1 MSGGCSCG
9 NGSEGCSDRLHNI
22 NMPTGHD
29 GLPGGDGTDGL
40 DGKGYDASTAN
51 AITILDTADTTI
63 DIIIDLN
70 KAYTPGARVR
80 VSKVSAPTTDYFEGI
95 CTAYNYITG
104 ELSLEAIDLKEG
116 TGSSSAWNVNLAG
129 EPGLDGEQ
137 GEKGDDGDTT
147 IFIDE
152 LENNQTL
159 LNELKALL
167 LPIGSIIT
175 WSGDP
180 TTCFDTD
187 GTGLNVGGY
196 DLTGWGLCDE
206 TLGND
211 GTGWYKTTKTILG
224 KIQIPPLKG
233 RFIVGYDPTEPD
245 YDTIGN
251 TNGVLKHVL
260 DSDNIPLHDHSVS
273 ATTSGSDGTHYHTFP
288 VGDSDAGDPK
298 LDVVTNKN
306 TTKGFYNNQTRT
318 GTTASGGDG
327 APWTN
332 DGGHGHSVTITE
344 SEYGK
349 ASPDA
354 LDNRPP
360 YYVLAYIIKIDA

>member
-9 NGSEGCSDRLHNI
+9 NGSEGCSDRLNNI

-63 DIIIDLN
+63 DIVIDLN

-137 GEKGDDGDTT
+137 GEKGETGDTT

-180 TTCFDTD
+180 TTCFDED

-211 GTGWYKTTKTILG
+211 GTGWYKATKTILG

-233 RFIVGYDPTEPD
+233 RFIVGYDPAEPD

-251 TNGVLKHVL
+251 PSGVLEHVL
-260 DSDNIPLHDHSVS
+260 DSDNIPLHDHSVGVTINNTNS
-273 ATTSGSDGTHYHTFP
+273 AHTHGLPEITGAGSSTSGWELNPGTELTQKYTGFPATNGENLDGLHVHTAT
-288 VGDSDAGDPK
+288 VA
-298 LDVVTNKN
+298 
-306 TTKGFYNNQTRT
+306 
-318 GTTASGGDG
+318 
-327 APWTN
+327 
-332 DGGHGHSVTITE
+332 E